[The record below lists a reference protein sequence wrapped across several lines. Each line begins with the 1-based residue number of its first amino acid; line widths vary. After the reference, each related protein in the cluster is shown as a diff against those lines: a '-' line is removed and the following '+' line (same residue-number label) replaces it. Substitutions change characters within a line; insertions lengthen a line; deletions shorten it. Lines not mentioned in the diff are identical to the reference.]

1 MEYEALLENTF
12 IVHLYIYIFAYGL
25 LVWLVG
31 LNGAKRRATSLIRLF
46 TIILIIYLSYSFSAR
61 NFLVGKD
68 TLTYASYFNDIQ
80 DFGWQG
86 DGDLVFYGLMYVVG
100 LIGDFRLFLFIVSVL
115 FFSCAYCAFCRLLQ
129 NNSSI
134 AFLIFCI
141 SPYLFF
147 AGINALR
154 NGLAASLML
163 LAISYRQNVKW
174 FVVLLFASCLTH
186 FSMIVPAVSLFM
198 FHSKKSLNILFSIWG
213 VLFLL
218 SIGGV
223 TFAGIIDFMLG
234 FSNTS
239 SVGEVDSA
247 YALRDFLVYG
257 LPVVVLVYWYR
268 NYCRDDMVQRIL
280 CLYLVGS
287 CMQVIALHSSTMA
300 IRFAY
305 YSGFLLPLVLVYP
318 LTKLLGRYLNVL
330 CIPILLFVFF
340 LKAYKLFP
348 YL

>member
-25 LVWLVG
+25 LVWLIG
-31 LNGAKRRATSLIRLF
+31 LSESKRRTIHLIRIL
-46 TIILIIYLSYSFSAR
+46 TIVLIIYFSYSFSTR
-61 NFLVGKD
+61 NFLIGKD
-68 TLTYASYFNDIQ
+68 TLTYASYFHDIQ
-80 DFGWQG
+80 KFGWQG
-86 DGDLVFYGLMYVVG
+86 GGDIVFYGLMYVVS
-100 LIGDFRLFLFIVSVL
+100 LIGEFRLFLFVVSVL
-115 FFSCAYCAFCRLLQ
+115 FFGCAYCAFCRLLK
-129 NNSSI
+129 NNSHI
-134 AFLIFCI
+134 AFFIFCI

-163 LAISYRQNVKW
+163 LAISYRQNMKW
-174 FVVLLFASCLTH
+174 FVSLLFASCLTH
-186 FSMIVPAVSLFM
+186 LSMVVPALSLFI
-198 FHSKKSLNILFSIWG
+198 FRGKKSLSILFIAWG

-218 SIGGV
+218 SMFGV
-223 TFAGIIDFMLG
+223 NFTGIIEFMLG

-239 SVGEVDSA
+239 SVGDVDSA
-247 YALRDFLVYG
+247 YALHDFLVYG
-257 LPVVVLVYWYR
+257 LPVVLLVYWYR
-268 NYCRDDMVQRIL
+268 NYCQNDMVQRIL

-287 CMQVIALHSSTMA
+287 CMQVMALHSSTMA

-318 LTKLLGRYLNVL
+318 LTKLFGRYLNIF